1 MWNLLLQFFLEV
13 IRALVI
19 DALSGH
25 VRRKLVRWLG
35 KRASPDCRRAL
46 AAVRR
51 HNRERL
57 FHKLLTWADNDP

>member
-25 VRRKLVRWLG
+25 IRRKLVRWLG
-35 KRASPDCRRAL
+35 KHASRDRRRAL
-46 AAVRR
+46 ATVHRR
-51 HNRERL
+51 NRERL
-57 FHKLLTWADNDP
+57 FHKLLTWAEDDP